1 MSDHFGI
8 SKQFPEDGS
17 RVKVDNVNRA
27 DTAMLDIITTKM
39 SEKQKIYKVS
49 DSSDKVLHKVHQH
62 IQGQLEYTN
71 SLVPA

>member
-17 RVKVDNVNRA
+17 KVKVDNVNRA

-39 SEKQKIYKVS
+39 SEKQEIYKVS
-49 DSSDKVLHKVHQH
+49 D
-62 IQGQLEYTN
+62 EW
-71 SLVPA
+71 